1 VQLRIEDYALI
12 GDTHTAALV
21 GIDGSIDWLCAP
33 RFDSSAFF
41 AALLGGPDNGRWRLA
56 PKGMERA
63 TRRRYVPG
71 TLVLE
76 TEWQTET
83 GMIRVTD
90 YMPVRA
96 THPDVIRVVHGIK
109 GRVEVEME
117 LIVRFDFGRMVPWA
131 RRVGGDL
138 LFVSGP
144 DSVMLRTD
152 LPTHGE
158 DARTVAEFV
167 IEEGQFASFV
177 LSWSPSFEPPHEPP
191 HAGGA
196 LEETVEWWRGWGD
209 RLTYKGNWQDE
220 VRRSLMV
227 LKALTFAPTGGI
239 VAAPTTS
246 LPEHLGSVRNWDYR
260 YCWLRDAAFT
270 LWALSIGGYSEE
282 ARAWRNW
289 LLRAAAGNPEQLQV
303 LYGVTG
309 ESHLIEQTL
318 DWLPGYAGSVPVRIG
333 NAAVDQFQL
342 DVFGEVI
349 DAFHLA
355 RGVGIES
362 DQFAWALERHLVE
375 FVVEHWQDPDEGIWE
390 MRGPKRQFTHSK
402 VLAWVALDRAVR
414 AVEKFGLE
422 GPVDE
427 WRRLRTRIHRDVCK
441 NGFDRERNT
450 FVQSYGSKELDASL
464 LMIPL
469 VHFLPATDPRMRGT
483 IDAIRKELVRDGFV
497 LRYRTDETDD
507 GLPPGEGTFLPCTFW
522 LVDNLALIGE
532 IDQATRLFE
541 QLLSLRNDV
550 GLLAEEWDPVAKRQ
564 LGNFPQA
571 MTHVGLVNSAFNL
584 DRARKARQKALRSAY

>member
-1 VQLRIEDYALI
+1 MQLRIEDYALI

-41 AALLGGPDNGRWRLA
+41 AALLGGPDNGRWRIA
-56 PKGMERA
+56 AKGMERA

-90 YMPVRA
+90 FMPVSGA
-96 THPDVIRVVHGIK
+96 HPDVIRIVHGIT
-109 GRVEVEME
+109 GRVELEME

-138 LFVSGP
+138 MFVSGP
-144 DSVMLRTD
+144 DAVMLRTD

-158 DARTVAEFV
+158 DTRTVSEFV
-167 IEEGQFASFV
+167 IDEGQFASFV

-191 HAGGA
+191 HAAGA
-196 LEETVEWWRGWGD
+196 LETTVEWWRGWGD
-209 RLTYKGNWQDE
+209 RLTYKGAWQDD

-227 LKALTFAPTGGI
+227 LKALTYAPTGGI

-289 LLRAAAGNPEQLQV
+289 LLRAAAGDPGQLQV

-318 DWLPGYAGSVPVRIG
+318 GWLPGYAESAPVRIG
-333 NAAVDQFQL
+333 NAAVEQFQL
-342 DVFGEVI
+342 DVFGEVV

-362 DQFAWALERHLVE
+362 DQFAWALEKHLVD
-375 FVVEHWQDPDEGIWE
+375 FVIEHWQDPDEGIWE

-414 AVEKFGLE
+414 AVEKFGLD
-422 GPVDE
+422 GPVKE
-427 WRRLRTRIHRDVCK
+427 WRRIRAKIHRDVCK
-441 NGFDRERNT
+441 NGFDRERNS

-469 VHFLPATDPRMRGT
+469 VHFLPGTDPRVRGT
-483 IDAIRKELVRDGFV
+483 IDAIRKELVGDGFV
-497 LRYRTDETDD
+497 LRYRTDKTND
-507 GLPPGEGTFLPCTFW
+507 GLPPGEGAFLPCTFW
-522 LVDNLALIGE
+522 LVDNLALIGD
-532 IDQATRLFE
+532 IDEATRLFE
-541 QLLSLRNDV
+541 RLLKVRNDV

-584 DRARKARQKALRSAY
+584 DRARKARHKALRSAY

>member
-1 VQLRIEDYALI
+1 MQLRIEDYALI
-12 GDTHTAALV
+12 GDTQTAALV

-41 AALLGGPDNGRWRLA
+41 AALLGDPRNGRWRLA
-56 PKGMERA
+56 AKGMERA

-71 TLVLE
+71 ALVLE

-83 GMIRVTD
+83 GMMRVTD
-90 YMPVRA
+90 FMPPS
-96 THPDVIRVVHGIK
+96 TSQPDVIRLVHGIK

-117 LIVRFDFGRMVPWA
+117 LIVRFDYGRMVPWA

-138 LFVSGP
+138 MFISGP
-144 DSVMLRTD
+144 DAVMLRTD
-152 LPTHGE
+152 IQTHGE
-158 DARTVAEFV
+158 DARTVAEFAV
-167 IEEGQFASFV
+167 EEGQFASFV
-177 LSWSPSFEPPHEPP
+177 LSWSPSYEPPHEPP

-196 LEETVEWWRGWGD
+196 LETTVEWWRGWSD
-209 RLTYKGNWQDE
+209 RLTYKGDWQDD

-227 LKALTFAPTGGI
+227 LKALTFAPTGGM

-246 LPEHLGSVRNWDYR
+246 LPEHLGGVRNWDYR

-270 LWALSIGGYSEE
+270 LWALSIGGYSDE

-289 LLRAAAGNPEQLQV
+289 LLRAAAGDPEQLQV

-318 DWLPGYAGSVPVRIG
+318 DWLPGYAGSAPVRIG

-362 DQFAWALERHLVE
+362 DQTAWALEKHLVE
-375 FVVEHWQDPDEGIWE
+375 FVIEHWQEPDEGIWE
-390 MRGPKRQFTHSK
+390 MRGPRRQFTHSK
-402 VLAWVALDRAVR
+402 VLAWVAVDRAVG
-414 AVEKFGLE
+414 AVEKFGLD
-422 GPVDE
+422 GPVDD
-427 WRRLRTRIHRDVCK
+427 WRRVRQQIHDDVCA
-441 NGFDRERNT
+441 NGFDRERNS
-450 FVQSYGSKELDASL
+450 FVQAYGGKELDASL

-483 IDAIRKELVRDGFV
+483 IDAIRHELVRDGFV
-497 LRYRTDETDD
+497 LRYKTDKTDD
-507 GLPPGEGTFLPCTFW
+507 GLPPGEGAFLPCTFW
-522 LVDNLALIGE
+522 LIDNLSLIGE
-532 IDQATRLFE
+532 IDEATRLFE

-550 GLLAEEWDPVAKRQ
+550 GLLAEEWDPEAKRQ

-571 MTHVGLVNSAFNL
+571 LTHVGLVNSAFNL
-584 DRARKARQKALRSAY
+584 DRARRTRKKALHSAY